1 MAGSGNANIC
11 LIAEP
16 MTIMVFITILLPPQY
31 LYKQGGKEEEHA
43 EIRKKGCGASTWNP
57 FEQVGQCFGLGDVK
71 KDASGSPEECRDA
84 CCSSDKCRAWQWN
97 EDLGCFYSSHMHGC
111 QGEGDAIRFEP
122 FVGRRKFLKDRSYT
136 DIAGKP
142 WIMTL

>member
-1 MAGSGNANIC
+1 
-11 LIAEP
+11 
-16 MTIMVFITILLPPQY
+16 
-31 LYKQGGKEEEHA
+31 
-43 EIRKKGCGASTWNP
+43 
-57 FEQVGQCFGLGDVK
+57 
-71 KDASGSPEECRDA
+71 
-84 CCSSDKCRAWQWN
+84 
-97 EDLGCFYSSHMHGC
+97 MHGC